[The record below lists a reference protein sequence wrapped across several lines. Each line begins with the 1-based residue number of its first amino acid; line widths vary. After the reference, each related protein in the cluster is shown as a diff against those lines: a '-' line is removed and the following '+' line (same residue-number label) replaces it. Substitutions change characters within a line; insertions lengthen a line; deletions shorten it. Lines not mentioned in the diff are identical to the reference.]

1 MQTRKHTRKSRNSS
15 RTTKTPAQPGSTGGQ
30 NGLKFVVRPTPGASV
45 IKKEGDPP
53 IIKG

>member
-15 RTTKTPAQPGSTGGQ
+15 RTTKTPARPGRTGGQ
-30 NGLKFVVRPTPGASV
+30 NGLKFVVQPNPSASV